1 MEPLIDDDRDSLL
14 SLVAALDASPRAL
27 RRDEC
32 GDWQITGKHGHVYVD
47 GACYLLCVMTGESP
61 RRWGFVK
68 KRLRFCRLTQD
79 GDDEGGLYLDRLPAP
94 DEAERL
100 WALSASAVCRPRP
113 ELPSKTG
120 SAAAQEATIR
130 IVHRF
135 NRLDPT
141 GPAP

>member
-32 GDWQITGKHGHVYVD
+32 GDWQITGKHGHVHVD

-94 DEAERL
+94 DEAALIREALGIKRKRRL
-100 WALSASAVCRPRP
+100 SPEARASLQNRFGSR
-113 ELPSKTG
+113 TG
-120 SAAAQEATIR
+120 SHHQDRASI
-130 IVHRF
+130 
-135 NRLDPT
+135 
-141 GPAP
+141 